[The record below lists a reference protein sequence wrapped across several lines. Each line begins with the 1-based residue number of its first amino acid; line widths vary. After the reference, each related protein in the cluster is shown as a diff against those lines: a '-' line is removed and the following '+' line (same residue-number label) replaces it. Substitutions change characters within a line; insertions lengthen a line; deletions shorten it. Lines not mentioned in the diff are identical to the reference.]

1 MHSFVLSSPCK
12 DTKAA
17 RICLISA
24 SVLQQADIKYH
35 LQELKTFFLT
45 GKRDAGLNQ
54 KKKSL
59 DIIFEKKKKM
69 QLNN

>member
-12 DTKAA
+12 DTKAV

-35 LQELKTFFLT
+35 VQKLKKFFLT

-54 KKKSL
+54 TKKKSSVS
-59 DIIFEKKKKM
+59 
-69 QLNN
+69 